1 MAIDSNAPFLQGPGI
16 DVESGNSDNN
26 GGDSNEEDDD
36 SQTKS
41 DQDDSGDESGDG
53 DDDSD
58 DPKPKNTQKGTK
70 VSKRSWNFV
79 RRLVGEVLS
88 KLISYKVLCF
98 IGLFWKNQ
106 LSVPSKIF

>member
-1 MAIDSNAPFLQGPGI
+1 MSMAIDSNAPFLQGPGI

-58 DPKPKNTQKGTK
+58 DPKPKNTQKRNKGQQAK
-70 VSKRSWNFV
+70 MELCEEIGGRGSIQINF
-79 RRLVGEVLS
+79 
-88 KLISYKVLCF
+88 I
-98 IGLFWKNQ
+98 
-106 LSVPSKIF
+106 